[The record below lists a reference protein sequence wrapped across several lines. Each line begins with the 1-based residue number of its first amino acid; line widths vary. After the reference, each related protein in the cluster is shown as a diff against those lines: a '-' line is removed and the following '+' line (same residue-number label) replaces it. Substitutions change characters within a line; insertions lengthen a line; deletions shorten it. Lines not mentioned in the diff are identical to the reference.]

1 MPIHDLS
8 YQHWEGEWTSHPYR
22 WWVITRQ
29 GIALLAKRKLFLV
42 LLFLSLI
49 PFLVRCVMLY
59 GAVVMGRLVFIK
71 VDAKFFENFLTQQLF
86 FTFIISIYA
95 GAGLIANDLKANA
108 LQIYLSKAITRRD
121 YLIGKLGVAVFFV
134 ALPTLIPGVLLFL
147 LAAAFHSSLE
157 FLQQNAWLLFPIVGY
172 SLVIIFANALIILA
186 LSSMNR
192 SSRFAGIFFAAV
204 AFFSQILEG
213 TLGLLLRTK
222 ALAWISLSNDVTQVG
237 DVLFR
242 TPLTHQDVSPWV
254 CAFVLAAIMAGSV
267 WMIHS
272 RVRAVEVVK

>member
-8 YQHWEGEWTSHPYR
+8 YSHWAGEWTSHPYR

-59 GAVVMGRLVFIK
+59 VAVVMGKIQVFK
-71 VDAKFFENFLTQQLF
+71 VDAGFFENFLSQQLF

-121 YLIGKLGVAVFFV
+121 YLIGKLGVVVFFV
-134 ALPTLIPGVLLFL
+134 ALPTLVPALLLFL
-147 LAAAFHSSLE
+147 LAAAFHSDMA
-157 FLQQNAWLLFPIVGY
+157 FLTEYSWVVLPIVGY
-172 SLVIIFANALIILA
+172 SLVIIFTNALIVLA
-186 LSSMNR
+186 MSSLNR
-192 SSRFAGIFFAAV
+192 SSRFAGIFFAAII
-204 AFFSQILEG
+204 FFGQIFYHILSG
-213 TLGLLLRTK
+213 MLRT
-222 ALAWISLSNDVTQVG
+222 T
-237 DVLFR
+237 
-242 TPLTHQDVSPWV
+242 PWV
-254 CAFVLAAIMAGSV
+254 CLLVLAAVLAGSV
-267 WMIHS
+267 WIVHS

>member
-8 YQHWEGEWTSHPYR
+8 YQHWAGQWTSHPYR

-29 GIALLAKRKLFLV
+29 GIAQLAKKKSFLV

-49 PFLVRCVMLY
+49 PFLVRCVILY
-59 GAVVMGRLVFIK
+59 VAVVMGRIGFMKI
-71 VDAKFFENFLTQQLF
+71 DAKFFEDFLTQQMF

-134 ALPTLIPGVLLFL
+134 TLPTLLPGLLLFL
-147 LAAAFHSSLE
+147 LAAAFHSDLV
-157 FLQQNAWLLFPIVGY
+157 FLQQNAWVVLPIFGL
-172 SLVIIFANALIILA
+172 SLIIIFSNALMILA
-186 LSSMNR
+186 LSSLNR
-192 SSRFAGIFFAAV
+192 SSRFAGIFFAAII
-204 AFFSQILEG
+204 FFSQILESV
-213 TLGLLLRTK
+213 LSALLRTGS
-222 ALAWISLSNDVTQVG
+222 LAWLAVRNDIVQVG
-237 DVLFR
+237 DVMFGNRLSY
-242 TPLTHQDVSPWV
+242 QVSPWV
-254 CAFVLAAIMAGSV
+254 CGLVLAGLMLGSV
-267 WMIHS
+267 WIIHS

>member
-1 MPIHDLS
+1 MPIHVLS
-8 YQHWEGEWTSHPYR
+8 YQHWAGKWTSHPYR

-29 GIALLAKRKLFLV
+29 GIAMMARRRGFLV

-59 GAVVMGRLVFIK
+59 GAVVMGRIALVK
-71 VDAKFFENFLTQQLF
+71 VDESFFKAFLSQQLF
-86 FTFIISIYA
+86 FTFIISIFA

-121 YLIGKLGVAVFFV
+121 YLIGKLGVVVFFV
-134 ALPTLIPGVLLFL
+134 MLATLIPGLLLFL

-157 FLQQNAWLLFPIVGY
+157 FFQQYSWVVLPIIAY
-172 SLVIIFANALIILA
+172 SLIIVFTDSLLVLA
-186 LSSMNR
+186 MSSLNR
-192 SSRFAGIFFAAV
+192 SARFAGIFFAAV
-204 AFFSQILEG
+204 VFFSQILAG
-213 TLGLLLRTK
+213 ILGQLLSTTSMS
-222 ALAWISLSNDVTQVG
+222 WISISNNLTQIG

-242 TPLTHQDVSPWV
+242 NPPAFQTSPWV
-254 CAFVLAAIMAGSV
+254 SGLVLAAWMLGSV
-267 WMIHS
+267 WIIHR